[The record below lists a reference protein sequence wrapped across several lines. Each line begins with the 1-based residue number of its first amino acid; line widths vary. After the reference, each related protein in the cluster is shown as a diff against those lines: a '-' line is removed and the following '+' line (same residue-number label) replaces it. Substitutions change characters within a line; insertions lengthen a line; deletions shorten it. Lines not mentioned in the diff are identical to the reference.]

1 MTLNDAWQ
9 RILAV
14 GLLLIP
20 LALIYLTVVAPYL
33 DYLAENRERI
43 EDLKFQLQRLQRAA
57 AKAPL
62 WRRQLEIL
70 ESAGRSGEQHFLKGT
85 TPTLAAAEL
94 QNRLG
99 EIIRSAGGETTST
112 QTLAG
117 KAEGAFTRVAVRVRF
132 TASTPALR
140 RILHTVEAEKPLLI
154 VENLRIRPVRGR
166 RDPKTRKTVPVDRL
180 NVDMRV
186 VGYLHTPAS

>member
-1 MTLNDAWQ
+1 MRLNDAWQ

-20 LALIYLTVVAPYL
+20 LALIHLTVVAPYL

-62 WRRQLEIL
+62 WRQRLKALE
-70 ESAGRSGEQHFLKGT
+70 AGHSGERHFLKGT

-99 EIIRSAGGETTST
+99 EIVRSTGGEITST
-112 QTLAG
+112 QTLTG
-117 KAEGAFTRVAVRVRF
+117 KAEGPFTQVVVRVRF

-140 RILHTVEAEKPLLI
+140 RILHAVEAEKPLLI
-154 VENLRIRPVRGR
+154 VENLRIRSARGR
-166 RDPKTRKTVPVDRL
+166 RDPKTRRIVPVDRL

-186 VGYLHTPAS
+186 VGYLRTPAS

>member
-9 RILAV
+9 RTLAV
-14 GLLLIP
+14 GLLLLP
-20 LALIYLTVVAPYL
+20 LALAYLAVVAPYL
-33 DYLAENRERI
+33 DHLEENRERI

-62 WRRQLEIL
+62 RRRQLKTL
-70 ESAGRSGEQHFLKGT
+70 ESGRSGEQHFLKGT

-186 VGYLHTPAS
+186 VGYLRTPAS

>member
-1 MTLNDAWQ
+1 MMLNDAWQ

-20 LALIYLTVVAPYL
+20 LALIHLAVVAPYL
-33 DYLAENRERI
+33 DYLEENRERI

-57 AKAPL
+57 AKAPI
-62 WRRQLEIL
+62 WRRQLKTL
-70 ESAGRSGEQHFLKGT
+70 ESAHSGEQHFLKGT
-85 TPTLAAAEL
+85 TTTLAAAEL

-99 EIIRSAGGETTST
+99 EIIRTAGGETTST

-117 KAEGAFTRVAVRVRF
+117 KAEGAFTRVVVRVRF
-132 TASTPALR
+132 TASTRALR

-154 VENLRIRPVRGR
+154 VENLQIRPVRGR

-186 VGYLHTPAS
+186 VGYLHTPSS